1 MTVKDK
7 LKICFGKRRF
17 RTSRWVDEFLGHV
30 MESGRIVQEYSEP
43 YDIRVVLFKRTYDI
57 AIDKNDATNSM
68 CSCYMVLREEERHGR
83 VTECVWADMLPS
95 RKVSFCFWEWLH
107 KTCKDRFMSPE
118 EYYEESIMRHL
129 STPGDMGSSE
139 NI

>member
-1 MTVKDK
+1 MNMKDK

-30 MESGRIVQEYSEP
+30 MENGRIVHEHTASYS
-43 YDIRVVLFKRTYDI
+43 IRVVLFGRTYDI
-57 AIDKNDATNSM
+57 AIDKDDAANSM
-68 CSCYMVLREEERHGR
+68 RLCYMVLREENRHER
-83 VTECVWADMLPS
+83 VTECVWASMLPS

-107 KTCKDRFMSPE
+107 KTCQERFMSPE
-118 EYYEESIMRHL
+118 EYYEASILRHL